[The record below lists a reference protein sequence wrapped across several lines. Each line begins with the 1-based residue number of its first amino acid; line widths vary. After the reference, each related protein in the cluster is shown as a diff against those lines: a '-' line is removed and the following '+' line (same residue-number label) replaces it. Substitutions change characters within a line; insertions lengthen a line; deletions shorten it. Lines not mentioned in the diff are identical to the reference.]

1 MTQTLVII
9 IGPPAAG
16 KMTVG
21 LELARLTGF
30 KFMHNHQSIEALL
43 PTFPFGSPSFIK
55 LTVQFRQSVFD
66 EVAASDAPGFIFT
79 TAWNLSSAPDRA
91 EIDAYCEPFH
101 RRAARVFFVELDA
114 SLETRL
120 IRNRTEPRL
129 QNKASKRDVA
139 TSETRLIR
147 NHERWTSTPPAPF
160 PYPESH
166 LKIAND
172 NLAPSEVVQAICDHF
187 KIEIRPPAPPAS

>member
-79 TAWNLSSAPDRA
+79 TAWNLNSPADRA
-91 EIDAYCEPFH
+91 EIDAHCEPF
-101 RRAARVFFVELDA
+101 RRRGARVFFVELDA

-120 IRNRTEPRL
+120 ARNRTEPRL

-139 TSETRLIR
+139 TSDARLIR
-147 NHERWTSTPPAPF
+147 NHESWTSIPASPF

-166 LKIAND
+166 LKIIND
-172 NLAPSEVVQAICDHF
+172 HLSPSEVVRTICDHF
-187 KIEIRPPAPPAS
+187 IIEILPPAPPAP

>member
-1 MTQTLVII
+1 MSQTLVII

-79 TAWNLSSAPDRA
+79 TAWNLTSAADRT
-91 EIDAYCEPFH
+91 EIDAYCEPFR
-101 RRAARVFFVELDA
+101 RRAARVCFVELEA
-114 SLETRL
+114 SLDTR
-120 IRNRTEPRL
+120 IARNRTEPRL
-129 QNKASKRDVA
+129 QNKASKRDIA
-139 TSETRLIR
+139 ASETRLII
-147 NHERWTSTPPAPF
+147 NHERWTSAVPAPF
-160 PYPESH
+160 PYPDSH
-166 LKIAND
+166 LKITND
-172 NLAPSEVVQAICDHF
+172 HLAATAVAQTIINHF
-187 KIEIRPPAPPAS
+187 GIPHPLSAT